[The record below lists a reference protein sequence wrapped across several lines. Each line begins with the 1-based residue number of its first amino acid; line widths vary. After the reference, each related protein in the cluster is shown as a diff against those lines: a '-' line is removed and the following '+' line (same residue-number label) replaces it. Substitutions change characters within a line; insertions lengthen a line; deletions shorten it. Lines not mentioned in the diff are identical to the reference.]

1 MLFQPGML
9 VAFVLVLALA
19 GAASRAAPG
28 DDGWAALGDGEGKAL
43 LIRHAEAP
51 GTGDPP
57 GFRLGDCATQRNLSA
72 EGLAQAAALGRALRE
87 RGVRVGRVLTSQ
99 WCRARDTARLMDVG
113 PVEDSSALN
122 SFFDERNARAERT
135 AALRDLVRGWRGPGA
150 LVLVTHQ
157 VNIAALTGLSPAAG
171 EMIVLSAAQEA
182 EPPRVLGRIALR

>member
-1 MLFQPGML
+1 MPFQPGML
-9 VAFVLVLALA
+9 VAFVLVLVLA
-19 GAASRAAPG
+19 GGATRAASC
-28 DDGWAALGDGEGKAL
+28 DDGWSALGDGEGKAL

-57 GFRLGDCATQRNLSA
+57 DFRLEDCATQRNLSA
-72 EGLAQAAALGRALRE
+72 EGLAHATALGRALRE

-99 WCRARDTARLMDVG
+99 WCRARDSARLMDVG
-113 PVEDSSALN
+113 PVEDAPALN
-122 SFFDERNARAERT
+122 SFFDERTARAERT

-171 EMIVLSAAQEA
+171 EMIVLSAAREA
-182 EPPRVLGRIALR
+182 EPPHVLGRIALR